1 MGSCTGDPRADA
13 GHIGQH
19 LHQGRWGGWVYS
31 SGNSSARCKNPGGGE
46 FHRHSRL
53 PQPDGGKTQR
63 DGTIDPGFTSPFPT
77 PVLASRLYTT
87 GIQTNGQI
95 LVGGLFTAI
104 GGTFR
109 TNIAR
114 IQPNGDVD
122 SSFNALGGPS
132 GLVRVLAIQP
142 DGKVLI
148 GGEFTLVNNIARS
161 RIARLNTDGTLD
173 TSFDPASGAND
184 IIRAV
189 ALLPS
194 GQILVGGLFTSFAGT
209 PKPYLAR
216 LNSDGSLDAS
226 FPTGSGP
233 DNNVYFILVEQS
245 GSLIISGDFTAMNG
259 AAANR
264 VARLGSDGTLDP
276 GFQPPSSVLGGPVYH
291 VLTQANGRLVLG
303 GGFTSINGVG
313 LNRLARLNGNG
324 TLDSSFNS
332 GSGAND
338 MILSLALQSDG
349 MILAAGLF
357 STYQGTTVNMLARV
371 VGDPLNPLLTIQT
384 SGANQIQLTWPASA
398 SGFSLQSGDAPGAT
412 GWQTVATAPTLDG
425 DRLVLTAP
433 VTTAAKFY
441 RLAR

>member
-1 MGSCTGDPRADA
+1 
-13 GHIGQH
+13 
-19 LHQGRWGGWVYS
+19 
-31 SGNSSARCKNPGGGE
+31 
-46 FHRHSRL
+46 
-53 PQPDGGKTQR
+53 
-63 DGTIDPGFTSPFPT
+63 
-77 PVLASRLYTT
+77 
-87 GIQTNGQI
+87 
-95 LVGGLFTAI
+95 
-104 GGTFR
+104 
-109 TNIAR
+109 
-114 IQPNGDVD
+114 
-122 SSFNALGGPS
+122 
-132 GLVRVLAIQP
+132 
-142 DGKVLI
+142 
-148 GGEFTLVNNIARS
+148 
-161 RIARLNTDGTLD
+161 
-173 TSFDPASGAND
+173 
-184 IIRAV
+184 
-189 ALLPS
+189 
-194 GQILVGGLFTSFAGT
+194 
-209 PKPYLAR
+209 
-216 LNSDGSLDAS
+216 
-226 FPTGSGP
+226 
-233 DNNVYFILVEQS
+233 
-245 GSLIISGDFTAMNG
+245 
-259 AAANR
+259 
-264 VARLGSDGTLDP
+264 LGSDGTLDP